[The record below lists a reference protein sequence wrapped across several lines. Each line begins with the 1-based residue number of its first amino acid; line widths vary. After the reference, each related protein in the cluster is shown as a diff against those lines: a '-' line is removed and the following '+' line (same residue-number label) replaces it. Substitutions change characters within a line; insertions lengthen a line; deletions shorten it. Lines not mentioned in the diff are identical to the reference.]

1 MNIVALRILELLL
14 SVIRDKIIYSV
25 LKTFLNITDNCKMHK
40 YKLKGSKRYEK
51 N

>member
-1 MNIVALRILELLL
+1 MNIVVLRILELLL
-14 SVIRDKIIYSV
+14 NVIRDKIIHSV
-25 LKTFLNITDNCKMHK
+25 LKTFLDITDNCKMHK